1 VISDIFLRGVIPIA
15 VMPFGENDEIDENA
29 LSSQLDFLAEVGI
42 KWIGFGYGSE
52 VYTLAEQELLNVIS
66 YAVQSSKGKLDII
79 GNVELNSAVGGAE
92 RVKAI
97 KETGASMAMIRPNG
111 LLATNSQED
120 LINAFEQVASNG
132 GLPLIIQDAPQNTGV
147 TLTGKTL
154 QHLLDNVPNIVS
166 LKIEPLTPAIKIT
179 EIINLLTNKNSSIL
193 GGMGGMEFIHEL
205 KRGSVGTMPGPAF
218 PEIFSEIQRR
228 MEEGDEGG
236 ARDLFKRIL
245 PLMVLSG
252 RDMNTFLFTQKY
264 ILVKRGILSRTNL
277 RLPHGKLDPNLPN
290 EIDEQLVDLKFD
302 SILKECRG

>member
-120 LINAFEQVASNG
+120 LINAFEQVASNTTKYRSNFDW
-132 GLPLIIQDAPQNTGV
+132 QDTS
-147 TLTGKTL
+147 T
-154 QHLLDNVPNIVS
+154 
-166 LKIEPLTPAIKIT
+166 
-179 EIINLLTNKNSSIL
+179 
-193 GGMGGMEFIHEL
+193 FI
-205 KRGSVGTMPGPAF
+205 GQC
-218 PEIFSEIQRR
+218 SEYC
-228 MEEGDEGG
+228 
-236 ARDLFKRIL
+236 
-245 PLMVLSG
+245 
-252 RDMNTFLFTQKY
+252 FTQN
-264 ILVKRGILSRTNL
+264 RTLNACD
-277 RLPHGKLDPNLPN
+277 KDN
-290 EIDEQLVDLKFD
+290 
-302 SILKECRG
+302 